1 MQSDLD
7 IVVPPHHR
15 ARVTVKR
22 ILRADEI
29 ATALRDMLACM
40 NGDRDPVVIADWGD
54 MFVESH
60 AKVTGAIDVHPLGVM
75 AYRMLTG
82 AEPAPGVMFVPGAPP
97 DLARLMVRMLSPT
110 PSARPN
116 IHEVKQVIV
125 SLIGARD
132 ESVLTPL
139 PAPPAEKSD
148 DELLVLEA
156 PADDDLLTLE

>member
-40 NGDRDPVVIADWGD
+40 NGDRDPIIIADWGD
-54 MFVESH
+54 MFVEAR
-60 AKVTGAIDVHPLGVM
+60 AKVTGAIDVYPLGVL

-82 AEPAPGVMFVPGAPP
+82 AEVPEQVMFVPGAPP
-97 DLARLMVRMLSPT
+97 DLARLIVRMLSPT
-110 PSARPN
+110 PSARPT
-116 IHEVKQVIV
+116 IHDVKAVIV
-125 SLIGARD
+125 SLIGQRD
-132 ESVLTPL
+132 ESVLRPM
-139 PAPPAEKSD
+139 PH
-148 DELLVLEA
+148 A
-156 PADDDLLTLE
+156 PADDEPLDLGIPEDDEILTLE